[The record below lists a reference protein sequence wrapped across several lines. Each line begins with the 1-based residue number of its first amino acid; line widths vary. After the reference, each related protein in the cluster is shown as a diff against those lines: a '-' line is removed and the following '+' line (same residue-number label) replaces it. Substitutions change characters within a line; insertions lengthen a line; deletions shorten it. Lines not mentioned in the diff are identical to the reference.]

1 MYVVASHCVM
11 VMEQIIA
18 HIVYGCK
25 IEAVFISFFIKISS
39 YLRETVYVRV
49 ARFFSAILNKTGEN
63 IPTNQHI
70 YQMAINY
77 MKCL

>member
-25 IEAVFISFFIKISS
+25 IEAVFFPFLSRLAPISGKLCMSGLQDFSLQYSTK
-39 YLRETVYVRV
+39 RV
-49 ARFFSAILNKTGEN
+49 K
-63 IPTNQHI
+63 I
-70 YQMAINY
+70 YQLTSTY
-77 MKCL
+77 TKWP